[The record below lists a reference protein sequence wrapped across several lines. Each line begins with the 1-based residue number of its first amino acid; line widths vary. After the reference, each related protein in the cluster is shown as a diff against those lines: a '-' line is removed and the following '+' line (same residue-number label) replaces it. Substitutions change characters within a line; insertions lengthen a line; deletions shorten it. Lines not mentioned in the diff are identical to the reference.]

1 LDNLITE
8 PNEAAEIEA
17 FSNLLN
23 PKEEAT
29 TDDPKDEAQ
38 TAEPEAEP
46 TEEESPE
53 DEAEAIT
60 VLVDGKEVTLT
71 PQQIAESYKAGLR
84 QDDYT
89 RKTQEVAEERKQAE
103 AAIEKAY
110 QERNAYVEKLNT
122 YAIQVQGALQEQQNI
137 NWDDLIANDPVEY
150 LKQQHLFQQRQATLQ
165 QISTERQQIEAI
177 QQQEQTKAFNF
188 YLLEQHQA
196 LLDKLPSWKD
206 ENKAKAERA
215 EIKDFL
221 LKEGYSADDISQVTD
236 YRHVLLIRDAMQFR
250 KLLKDA
256 PEATKRVQTAP
267 TRAERS
273 GVANENQRD
282 AKKDAVKAFK
292 RNPNSD
298 SAAINAFSQLL

>member
-1 LDNLITE
+1 ME

-29 TDDPKDEAQ
+29 TDEPIDEAQ
-38 TAEPEAEP
+38 TAEPEAESTDEEA
-46 TEEESPE
+46 TEQ
-53 DEAEAIT
+53 EAEAIT

-71 PQQIAESYKAGLR
+71 TEQIAESYKAGLR

-89 RKTQEVAEERKQAE
+89 RKTMEAAEVRKQADAE
-103 AAIEKAY
+103 IAKAY
-110 QERNAYVEKLNT
+110 QERTAYVDKLNT

-165 QISTERQQIEAI
+165 QISAERQQIEAI
-177 QQQEQTKAFNF
+177 QQQEQTKAFNS
-188 YLLEQHQA
+188 YLQEQHQA

-206 ENKAKAERA
+206 ETKAKAERA

-221 LKEGYSADDISQVTD
+221 TKEGYSAEDISQVTD
-236 YRHVLLIRDAMQFR
+236 HRHVLLIRDAMQFR

-267 TRAERS
+267 VRAERS

-282 AKKDAVKAFK
+282 AKKDAIKAFK
-292 RNPNSD
+292 RNPNNEK
-298 SAAINAFSQLL
+298 AALNAFSQLI